1 MNQEKQASEPVRWGS
16 LILALAVAPI
26 LVLGSSLPPSVAEAQ
41 ASETEVSTADVT
53 TQQEAR
59 APSVTLSARQRR
71 KALLNA
77 GRQARREERR
87 QAAAQSQGVA
97 APATTS
103 LPAAPPADLKVSLK
117 VDPRLTRS
125 LYMGDRWVS
134 ASTYVGTNGQD
145 TVEARVTGVDA
156 KGVAMRVSPRWIPA
170 DPEMV
175 TVTPGQG
182 DAVLITVRSAGES
195 ILRVVIENDSKAVI
209 VAKELSIT
217 ARYQG
222 AAINVKIDTSGAVMK
237 GSSAQQEPQGR
248 PVVRSGWSY
257 VDGGPAPRAQNR
269 PVVRNGWKYVD

>member
-1 MNQEKQASEPVRWGS
+1 MNQEKQASGPVRWGS
-16 LILALAVAPI
+16 LVLA
-26 LVLGSSLPPSVAEAQ
+26 LGSSLPPSVAEAQ
-41 ASETEVSTADVT
+41 ASGTEVYTEADVT
-53 TQQEAR
+53 TGQEAR

-77 GRQARREERR
+77 GRQARREERK
-87 QAAAQSQGVA
+87 QLAARSQGVA
-97 APATTS
+97 AAMS
-103 LPAAPPADLKVSLK
+103 LPAAPPADLKISFK

-134 ASTYVGTNGQD
+134 ASTYAGTNGQD

-156 KGVAMRVSPRWIPA
+156 KGVAMRVSPKWIPA

-182 DAVLITVRSAGES
+182 DAVLITVHRAGES
-195 ILRVVIENDSKAVI
+195 VLRVVIENDSKAVI

-222 AAINVKIDTSGAVMK
+222 TAINVKIDTSGAVMK